1 MRGMRA
7 RAAGLLEF
15 GGTVRTPLRP
25 KPGRSPDTTGRPPAL
40 SNINGTP
47 RAVVR
52 TARHYRARRYLQDAV
67 DQRLPMFGEHVR
79 DEIVAFFHDP
89 FDIH

>member
-1 MRGMRA
+1 MRA

-25 KPGRSPDTTGRPPAL
+25 KPGRSTPTGRPPAL
-40 SNINGTP
+40 NVNGSP

-67 DQRLPMFGEHVR
+67 DERLPMFGEHVR
-79 DEIVAFFHDP
+79 DEIVGFFHDP